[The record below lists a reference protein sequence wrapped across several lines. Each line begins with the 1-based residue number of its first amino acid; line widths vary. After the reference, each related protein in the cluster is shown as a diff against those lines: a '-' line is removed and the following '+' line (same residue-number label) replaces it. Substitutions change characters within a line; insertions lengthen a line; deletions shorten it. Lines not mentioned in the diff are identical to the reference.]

1 MGRARHQ
8 RDAGPGRDHV
18 KLLHSSWR
26 AAGAR
31 GRRRG
36 EGGAAGACLDAAR
49 RAGGKSHGE
58 KGGGV
63 HRWPPDPLGQLWRAP
78 RRQAVRRQAHRHRA
92 AEADHPLPARRRAGA
107 ARRHP
112 GQGERKIRAHAAR
125 AHARHAARPR
135 GAAARPARLRRRRQ
149 AARRRRE
156 LDCGHSRRPPRAQGR
171 LRRRRRA
178 RGVGR
183 GQGRGGAR
191 GDVAGKLDAP
201 GQCRP
206 VRAHARREDDRYR
219 DRRLGRCGVSLRK
232 RGACGKGDLPL
243 PLSVA
248 RTVRPELRARR
259 RRAGRRTGDLLHAGY
274 LQLAR
279 HARDGAGP
287 AGREGAGA
295 VSRGFRHLRPQ
306 LLRRC
311 RAGGG
316 GDVAGRRQAGARAV
330 HALGRA
336 RLGRLRP
343 CPSR

>member
-1 MGRARHQ
+1 MATRPARS
-8 RDAGPGRDHV
+8 AMA
-18 KLLHSSWR
+18 SSSATSR
-26 AAGAR
+26 SAPSSPASRRRSRSPATSSSAR
-31 GRRRG
+31 GCRASTSRT
-36 EGGAAGACLDAAR
+36 R
-49 RAGGKSHGE
+49 RAE
-58 KGGGV
+58 NTCTC
-63 HRWPPDPLGQLWRAP
+63 
-78 RRQAVRRQAHRHRA
+78 
-92 AEADHPLPARRRAGA
+92 
-107 ARRHP
+107 
-112 GQGERKIRAHAAR
+112 AR

-232 RGACGKGDLPL
+232 RGACGGGDLPL